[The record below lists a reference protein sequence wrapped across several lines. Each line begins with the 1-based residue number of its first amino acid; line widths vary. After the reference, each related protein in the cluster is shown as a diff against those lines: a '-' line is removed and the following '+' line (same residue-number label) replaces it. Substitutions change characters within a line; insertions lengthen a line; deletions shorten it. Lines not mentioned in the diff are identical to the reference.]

1 MTRARRST
9 GTKNVVK
16 NAWKQLA
23 EKLEFLSD
31 GKKKLIP
38 FILIRKIRIFSKR
51 NQSKDFITFE
61 RLN

>member
-9 GTKNVVK
+9 GTKNAVK